1 MLKSFCKFVY
11 ILQLKANFKSRP
23 KIKIFYERSGKMFYT
38 IGEMAKKMG
47 VAPSTLRYYDK
58 EGLLPFVERS
68 GGGIRMFKGEDI
80 EWLSIIECLKKTGM
94 PIKEI
99 KQFIDWCIE
108 GDSTIDKRLELIDRQ
123 RERVHEQMAQL
134 EKTLDTLDYK
144 HWYYETAKAAGTCKV
159 HEQMAKED
167 IPQRM
172 REIKRRMVEGGECE
186 EK

>member
-1 MLKSFCKFVY
+1 M
-11 ILQLKANFKSRP
+11 
-23 KIKIFYERSGKMFYT
+23 
-38 IGEMAKKMG
+38 
-47 VAPSTLRYYDK
+47 
-58 EGLLPFVERS
+58 
-68 GGGIRMFKGEDI
+68 
-80 EWLSIIECLKKTGM
+80 
-94 PIKEI
+94 
-99 KQFIDWCIE
+99 
-108 GDSTIDKRLELIDRQ
+108 

-172 REIKRRMVEGGECE
+172 REIKRRMVGGGECE